1 MAYTVDDVHCTLIKR
16 IIIMYNN
23 SCFKIY
29 INTNSTS
36 TGNIELL
43 RVYNVANSY
52 TVYSTVNLPP
62 PSRFPPSYV
71 PASHQK
77 LAEITAFVNI
87 LPYM

>member
-36 TGNIELL
+36 TGI
-43 RVYNVANSY
+43 
-52 TVYSTVNLPP
+52 TCTIVNLPP

-77 LAEITAFVNI
+77 LAEITASNI
-87 LPYM
+87 KTKI

>member
-43 RVYNVANSY
+43 RVYNVANILY
-52 TVYSTVNLPP
+52 TSIVNLPP

-77 LAEITAFVNI
+77 LAEITASNI
-87 LPYM
+87 KTKI